1 METQPKASSPRTG
14 VALGT
19 PTKAGVVI
27 TNLPITE
34 QDTHVAEQV
43 NGLPNVVVDTLKNL
57 AQPMDSVCDG
67 NATSIVDN
75 ACGVLGHPQS
85 VPFGTIGAPVGNAV
99 APETLNSVQQVTREE
114 IPMVAVAAM
123 HIGNDGAH

>member
-19 PTKAGVVI
+19 PTRAEAAI
-27 TNLPITE
+27 IFPPFTE
-34 QDTHVAEQV
+34 QNTHVTEQV
-43 NGLPNVVVDTLKNL
+43 NGKPNVVVDALKNL

-67 NATSIVDN
+67 NATSIVN
-75 ACGVLGHPQS
+75 NTCGVPGLPQS
-85 VPFGTIGAPVGNAV
+85 VSFSIIGAPVGNAV
-99 APETLNSVQQVTREE
+99 APETLNSVQQVRSEE